1 MKHEIKMLTLFLLY
15 TIFCVVL
22 GYNIRQHDNKN
33 NKDVVITDTIY
44 NKKVIDSIQLDIN
57 KLETTIV
64 DIKKRYEYEKEQ
76 ALNDSDSAAVKRFLE
91 LAGSDD

>member
-1 MKHEIKMLTLFLLY
+1 MKHEIKTLILFLLY

-33 NKDVVITDTIY
+33 NKKIVITDTIY
-44 NKKVIDSIQLDIN
+44 NKRVIDSIQLDIN

-76 ALNDSDSAAVKRFLE
+76 ALNDSDSVAVKRFLE
-91 LAGSDD
+91 LARSDD

>member
-1 MKHEIKMLTLFLLY
+1 MKHEIKTLILFLLY

-33 NKDVVITDTIY
+33 NKDIVITDTIY
-44 NKKVIDSIQLDIN
+44 NKKIIDSIQLDIN

-64 DIKKRYEYEKEQ
+64 DIKKRYEYEKEE

-91 LAGSDD
+91 LAGSND

>member
-1 MKHEIKMLTLFLLY
+1 MKHEIKTLILFLLY

-33 NKDVVITDTIY
+33 NKKIVITDTIY

-76 ALNDSDSAAVKRFLE
+76 ALNDSDSIAVKRFLE

>member
-1 MKHEIKMLTLFLLY
+1 MKHEIKTLILLLLY

-22 GYNIRQHDNKN
+22 GYNIRRHDNKN
-33 NKDVVITDTIY
+33 NKKIVITDTIY
-44 NKKVIDSIQLDIN
+44 NKKVIDSIQFDIN

>member
-1 MKHEIKMLTLFLLY
+1 MKHEIKMLILFLSY

-22 GYNIRQHDNKN
+22 GYNIRRHDNKN
-33 NKDVVITDTIY
+33 NKEIVITDTIY
-44 NKKVIDSIQLDIN
+44 NKKVVDSIQLNIN

-76 ALNDSDSAAVKRFLE
+76 ALNDSDSVAVRRFLE
-91 LAGSDD
+91 LAGSND

>member
-1 MKHEIKMLTLFLLY
+1 MKHEIKTLILFLLY

-76 ALNDSDSAAVKRFLE
+76 ALNDSDSIAVKRFFE

>member
-1 MKHEIKMLTLFLLY
+1 MKHEIKTLILFLLY

-44 NKKVIDSIQLDIN
+44 NKKIIDSIQLDIN

-76 ALNDSDSAAVKRFLE
+76 ALNDSDSIAVKRFLE

>member
-1 MKHEIKMLTLFLLY
+1 MKHEIKTLILFLLY

-33 NKDVVITDTIY
+33 NKDIVITDTIY

-76 ALNDSDSAAVKRFLE
+76 ALNDSDSVAVKRFLE

>member
-1 MKHEIKMLTLFLLY
+1 MLTLFMLY
-15 TIFCVVL
+15 TIFCVIL

-33 NKDVVITDTIY
+33 NKKIVITDTIY

-76 ALNDSDSAAVKRFLE
+76 ALNDSDSIAVKRFLE

>member
-1 MKHEIKMLTLFLLY
+1 MKHEIKTLILFLLY

-33 NKDVVITDTIY
+33 NKKIVITDTIY

-76 ALNDSDSAAVKRFLE
+76 ALNDSDSVAIKRFLE

>member
-1 MKHEIKMLTLFLLY
+1 MKHEIKTLILFLLY

-33 NKDVVITDTIY
+33 NKKIVITDTIY
-44 NKKVIDSIQLDIN
+44 NKRVIDSIQLDIN

-76 ALNDSDSAAVKRFLE
+76 ALNDSDSIAVKRFLE

>member
-1 MKHEIKMLTLFLLY
+1 MKHEIKMLILFLLY
-15 TIFCVVL
+15 TIFCVIL

-33 NKDVVITDTIY
+33 NKKIVITDTIY

-76 ALNDSDSAAVKRFLE
+76 ALNDSDSIAVKRFLE

>member
-1 MKHEIKMLTLFLLY
+1 MKHEIKMLILFMSY

-22 GYNIRQHDNKN
+22 GYNIRRHDNKN
-33 NKDVVITDTIY
+33 NKEIVITDTIY
-44 NKKVIDSIQLDIN
+44 NKKVIDSIQLNIN

-76 ALNDSDSAAVKRFLE
+76 ALDDSDSVAVRRFLE
-91 LAGSDD
+91 LAGSND

>member
-15 TIFCVVL
+15 TIFCVIL

-33 NKDVVITDTIY
+33 NKKIVITDTIY

-76 ALNDSDSAAVKRFLE
+76 ALNDSDSIAVKRFLE

>member
-1 MKHEIKMLTLFLLY
+1 MKHEIKMLILFLLY
-15 TIFCVVL
+15 TIFCVIL

-33 NKDVVITDTIY
+33 NKKTVITDTIY

-76 ALNDSDSAAVKRFLE
+76 ALNDSDSIAVKRFLE

>member
-1 MKHEIKMLTLFLLY
+1 MKHEIKTLILFLLY

-64 DIKKRYEYEKEQ
+64 DIKKHYEYEKEQ
-76 ALNDSDSAAVKRFLE
+76 ALNDSDSVAVRRFLE

>member
-15 TIFCVVL
+15 TIFCIIL

-33 NKDVVITDTIY
+33 NKKIVITDTIY

-76 ALNDSDSAAVKRFLE
+76 ALNDSDSIAVKRFLE

>member
-15 TIFCVVL
+15 TIFCVIL

-33 NKDVVITDTIY
+33 NKKIVITDTIY

-76 ALNDSDSAAVKRFLE
+76 ALNDSDSIAVKRFLE
-91 LAGSDD
+91 LVGSDD

>member
-1 MKHEIKMLTLFLLY
+1 MKHEIKMLILFLSY
-15 TIFCVVL
+15 TIFCIVL

-33 NKDVVITDTIY
+33 NKDVIITDTIY
-44 NKKVIDSIQLDIN
+44 NKKVIDSIQLNIN

-76 ALNDSDSAAVKRFLE
+76 ALNDSDSVAVRRFLE
-91 LAGSDD
+91 LAGSKD

>member
-1 MKHEIKMLTLFLLY
+1 MKHEIKTLILILLY

-33 NKDVVITDTIY
+33 NKKIVITDTIY

-76 ALNDSDSAAVKRFLE
+76 VLNDSDSIAVKRFLE

>member
-1 MKHEIKMLTLFLLY
+1 MKHEIKTLILFLLY

-33 NKDVVITDTIY
+33 NKKIVITDTIY

-76 ALNDSDSAAVKRFLE
+76 ALNDSDSVAVKRFLE

>member
-15 TIFCVVL
+15 TIFCVIL

-33 NKDVVITDTIY
+33 NKKIVITDTIY

-57 KLETTIV
+57 KLETPIV

-76 ALNDSDSAAVKRFLE
+76 ALNDSDSIAVKRFLE

>member
-1 MKHEIKMLTLFLLY
+1 MKHEIKTLILFLLY

-33 NKDVVITDTIY
+33 NKKIVITDTIY
-44 NKKVIDSIQLDIN
+44 NKRVIDSIQLDIN

-76 ALNDSDSAAVKRFLE
+76 ALNDSDSVAVKRFLE

>member
-1 MKHEIKMLTLFLLY
+1 MKHEIKTLILILLY

-33 NKDVVITDTIY
+33 NKKIVITDTIY

-76 ALNDSDSAAVKRFLE
+76 ALNDSDSIAVKRFLE

>member
-1 MKHEIKMLTLFLLY
+1 MKHEIKTLILFLLY

-76 ALNDSDSAAVKRFLE
+76 ALNDSDSIAVKRFLE

>member
-15 TIFCVVL
+15 TIFCIIL

-33 NKDVVITDTIY
+33 NKKIVITDTIY

-76 ALNDSDSAAVKRFLE
+76 ALNDSDSIAVKRFLE
-91 LAGSDD
+91 LAGSED

>member
-1 MKHEIKMLTLFLLY
+1 MLTLFLLY
-15 TIFCVVL
+15 TIFCVIL

-33 NKDVVITDTIY
+33 NKKIVITDTIY

-76 ALNDSDSAAVKRFLE
+76 ALNDSDSIAVKRFLE

>member
-15 TIFCVVL
+15 TIFCVIL

-33 NKDVVITDTIY
+33 NKKIVITDTIY

-76 ALNDSDSAAVKRFLE
+76 ALNDSDSIAVKRFLE
-91 LAGSDD
+91 LAGSED

>member
-1 MKHEIKMLTLFLLY
+1 MKHEIKMLMLFLSY

-22 GYNIRQHDNKN
+22 GYNIRRHDNKN
-33 NKDVVITDTIY
+33 NKEIVITDTVY
-44 NKKVIDSIQLDIN
+44 NKKVVDNIQLNIN

-76 ALNDSDSAAVKRFLE
+76 ALNDSDSVAVRRFLE
-91 LAGSDD
+91 LAGSND

>member
-1 MKHEIKMLTLFLLY
+1 MKHKIKTLILILLY
-15 TIFCVVL
+15 TNFIIIL
-22 GYNIRQHDNKN
+22 GYNIRQNDNKN
-33 NKDVVITDTIY
+33 NKKIVITDTIY

-76 ALNDSDSAAVKRFLE
+76 VLNDSDSIAVKRFLE

>member
-1 MKHEIKMLTLFLLY
+1 MKHEIKMLILFLLY
-15 TIFCVVL
+15 TIFCVIL

-33 NKDVVITDTIY
+33 NKKIIITDTIY

-64 DIKKRYEYEKEQ
+64 DVKKRYEYEKEQ
-76 ALNDSDSAAVKRFLE
+76 ALNDSDSIAVKRFLE

>member
-1 MKHEIKMLTLFLLY
+1 MKHEIKMLILFLLY
-15 TIFCVVL
+15 TIFCVIL

-33 NKDVVITDTIY
+33 NKKIVITDTIY

-64 DIKKRYEYEKEQ
+64 DVKKRYEYEKEQ
-76 ALNDSDSAAVKRFLE
+76 ALNDSDSIAVKRFLE

>member
-1 MKHEIKMLTLFLLY
+1 MKHEIKTLILILLY
-15 TIFCVVL
+15 TIFCVIL

-91 LAGSDD
+91 LAGGDD

>member
-1 MKHEIKMLTLFLLY
+1 MKHEIKMLILFLSY

-22 GYNIRQHDNKN
+22 GYNIRRHDNKN
-33 NKDVVITDTIY
+33 NKEIVITDTIY
-44 NKKVIDSIQLDIN
+44 NKKVIDSIQLNIN

-76 ALNDSDSAAVKRFLE
+76 ALNDSDSVTVRRFLE
-91 LAGSDD
+91 LAGSND

>member
-1 MKHEIKMLTLFLLY
+1 MKHEIKTLILILLY

-33 NKDVVITDTIY
+33 NKKIVITDTIY

-76 ALNDSDSAAVKRFLE
+76 ALNDSDSVAVKRFLE

>member
-1 MKHEIKMLTLFLLY
+1 MKHEIKMLTLILLY
-15 TIFCVVL
+15 TIFCVIL